1 MRLWTGFPSRALRE
15 ERGKNRKSSGKYAV
29 VFASATG
36 NTALLAEAIRKAEG
50 AEGCVYFGAP
60 SEDLSGRLDGVE
72 TIYAGFWTDK
82 GSCSPEMEQFLSTLA
97 GQEGYFSSVRPDSA
111 VPRNI
116 LIRSWT
122 GWRPSF
128 LLTVRWPD
136 VTCVRVRCLSACGNA
151 MRPCWSR
158 IRKTR
163 GRRA

>member
-1 MRLWTGFPSRALRE
+1 MSAE
-15 ERGKNRKSSGKYAV
+15 IRGS
-29 VFASATG
+29 FASATG
-36 NTALLAEAIRKAEG
+36 NTALLAEASERQEG

-97 GQEGYFSSVRPDSA
+97 GRKVFLFGTAGFGGA
-111 VPRNI
+111 GNI